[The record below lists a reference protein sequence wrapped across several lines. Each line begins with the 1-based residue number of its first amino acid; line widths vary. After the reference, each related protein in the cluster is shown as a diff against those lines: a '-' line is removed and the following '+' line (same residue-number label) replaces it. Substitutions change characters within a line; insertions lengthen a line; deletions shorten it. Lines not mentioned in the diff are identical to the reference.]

1 MTWRVEE
8 FGHVDSTQEVVKRR
22 LAAGQTAGQTAGE
35 AAGHPAAQGVDRLI
49 VRARSQSAG
58 RGRRGTP
65 WRSDVGGSYQT
76 FAVADPYGPGSGGGI
91 TLAIGVCLAEALQ
104 EAGVRA
110 AVKWP
115 NDLYYLN
122 RKLGGVLVERTKGH
136 LVIGVGIN
144 VENDVPRGAIA
155 LRSWPLATVHQL
167 VLQGVDRALEMLAA
181 EGGALSDELRR
192 RYAQVDWLA
201 GKSVTVGSFDPFV
214 APEEDAGGRLAGG
227 RTRITSGVVVG
238 IDQEGCLLLG
248 RDVTGQSLGREEP
261 AARGREAS
269 QGGQGRQGGQGS
281 QSGQALARESKVW
294 KLERVCSGTVLTI
307 G

>member
-22 LAAGQTAGQTAGE
+22 LAAGQ
-35 AAGHPAAQGVDRLI
+35 PVDGLV

-76 FAVADPYGPGSGGGI
+76 FAVADPYGPSAGGGI
-91 TLAIGVCLAEALQ
+91 TLAIGVCLAEAMQ

-122 RKLGGVLVERTKGH
+122 RKLAGVLVERTKGH
-136 LVIGVGIN
+136 LVIGVGVN

-155 LRSWPLATVHQL
+155 LRSWPLESVHAI
-167 VLQGVDRALEMLAA
+167 VMRGVGNAIEMLAA

-192 RYAQVDWLA
+192 RYAQFDWLA
-201 GKSVTVGSFDPFV
+201 GKSVTVGSFDPF
-214 APEEDAGGRLAGG
+214 ADSSEDPGELLAAGRS
-227 RTRITSGVVVG
+227 RITSGVVVG
-238 IDQEGCLLLG
+238 IDKDGCLLLG
-248 RDVTGQSLGREEP
+248 RDVTGQKQTREV
-261 AARGREAS
+261 
-269 QGGQGRQGGQGS
+269 
-281 QSGQALARESKVW
+281 LAEHTPEGVQPPGRESKVW
-294 KLERVCSGTVLTI
+294 KLEKICSGTVLTI

>member
-1 MTWRVEE
+1 MTWRIEE

-22 LAAGQTAGQTAGE
+22 LSAGQ
-35 AAGHPAAQGVDRLI
+35 AADGLI

-58 RGRRGTP
+58 RGRRGTT
-65 WRSDVGGSYQT
+65 WKSDVGGSYQT
-76 FAVADPYGPGSGGGI
+76 FAVADPYGPSAGGGI

-155 LRSWPLATVHQL
+155 LRSWPLAAVHQL
-167 VLQGVDRALEMLAA
+167 VLQGVDRTLELLAA

-248 RDVTGQSLGREEP
+248 RDVTGQG
-261 AARGREAS
+261 S
-269 QGGQGRQGGQGS
+269 QGGQG
-281 QSGQALARESKVW
+281 GQALTRESKVW